1 MFSTESDNDLLNL
14 TNRTLERLVNQDIFF
29 C

>member
-14 TNRTLERLVNQDIFF
+14 TNGHLERLVNQDIFF